1 MSPTPLRSR
10 RAALSS
16 IALTA
21 VAASA
26 ALTGC
31 GSSTAND
38 AGAPAVNTAG
48 QFSGQTV
55 TVAVTPTMPYIG
67 LENGKLTGLDGDL
80 FNQAAAD
87 LGLTVKPLAVDFPGL
102 LAGVQSG
109 RYDMGIGGISWTPE
123 RANAG
128 IFTDPPYYSPAV
140 LAVKPGVEARTVKD
154 LEGKKLATVQSFF
167 YIPALQ
173 KVPGA
178 TLQTYPTFQA
188 TLMDLS
194 AGRVDIAFLDPLTVV
209 YTKKKNPSLTYD
221 TVTLEPPTE
230 QEVAERPEYTAF
242 QPSMSGWYLNNKS
255 TKLRDA
261 LTEQI
266 QGFYADGT
274 ATEAVKEWGGDPS
287 GMLTPIPGFAAQR
300 AKVDR
305 DADWAPPSV
314 G

>member
-1 MSPTPLRSR
+1 MSPTPFRSR
-10 RAALSS
+10 RAVLGSV
-16 IALTA
+16 ALTA
-21 VAASA
+21 VVGFA

-31 GSSTAND
+31 GSSTGD
-38 AGAPAVNTAG
+38 GAGTTSDGGG

-67 LENGKLTGLDGDL
+67 LENNKLTGLDGDL
-80 FNQAAAD
+80 FNKAAAN
-87 LGLTVKPLAVDFPGL
+87 LGLTVKPVAVDFPGL

-109 RYDMGIGGISWTPE
+109 RYDLGIGGISWTEE
-123 RANAG
+123 RAEAG

-140 LAVKPGVEARTVKD
+140 LAEKPGTDARTVKD

-188 TLMDLS
+188 ALMDLS
-194 AGRVDIAFLDPLTVV
+194 SGRVDIAFLDPLTVV
-209 YTKKKNPSLTYD
+209 YTKKKNPSLNYD

-230 QEVAERPEYTAF
+230 QEVAQNPEYTAF

-255 TKLRDA
+255 TALRDA
-261 LTEQI
+261 LTKQI
-266 QGFYADGT
+266 REFYADGT
-274 ATEAVKEWGGDPS
+274 AAAAVKEWGGEPS

-300 AKVDR
+300 GKVDR
-305 DADWAPPSV
+305 KADWTPPSA

>member
-1 MSPTPLRSR
+1 MSPKSLRSR
-10 RAALSS
+10 RALLGSV
-16 IALTA
+16 ALTA
-21 VAASA
+21 VV

-31 GSSTAND
+31 GSSTASD
-38 AGAPAVNTAG
+38 AG
-48 QFSGQTV
+48 GQTV

-80 FNQAAAD
+80 FNKAAAK

-109 RYDMGIGGISWTPE
+109 RYDMGIGGISWTEE
-123 RANAG
+123 RAKAG

-140 LAVKPGVEARTVKD
+140 LAEKPGTGARTVKD

-188 TLMDLS
+188 ALMDLS

-209 YTKKKNPSLTYD
+209 YTKKKNPSLNYD
-221 TVTLEPPTE
+221 TVTLEPPTA
-230 QEVAERPEYTAF
+230 QDVAQHPEYTAF
-242 QPSMSGWYLNNKS
+242 QPSMSGWYLNKKS
-255 TKLRDA
+255 TKLRDE
-261 LTEQI
+261 LTKQI
-266 QGFYADGT
+266 RGYYADGT
-274 ATEAVKEWGGDPS
+274 AAAAVKSWGGDPS
-287 GMLTPIPGFAAQR
+287 GMLTPIPEFATQR

-305 DADWAPPSV
+305 AADWTPP
-314 G
+314 GAG